1 MKVWV
6 VSTGF
11 NPPTGH
17 LCVASVAA
25 QVGVICE
32 HIIVNAAEQ
41 PEPKTASQNLYEA
54 IQGLPPDDVCAWIDG
69 DDWLAM
75 PDALVRVAKWYAD
88 DSDLLLTYGS
98 FVTSDGDPATW
109 QGAYPPGADV
119 RAHPWLASHLRTF
132 RAGLFQ
138 RLTPE
143 DLQLDGEWLSLG
155 VDQAVMLPML
165 EMAGHTRR
173 HFCPVPLVV
182 YNVGSSWGAPARP
195 ADLDREAE
203 VVARVRAKARKERI
217 K

>member
-25 QVGVICE
+25 QVGVDCE
-32 HIIVNAAEQ
+32 HIVVNAAEQ
-41 PEPKTASQNLYEA
+41 YPPKPASQNLYEA
-54 IQGLPPDDVCAWIDG
+54 CQGIPPEDVIAWVDA
-69 DDWLAM
+69 DDWLAK
-75 PDALVRVAKWYAD
+75 PDALARVAKWYAD
-88 DSDLLLTYGS
+88 DSDLLLSYGS
-98 FVTSDGDPATW
+98 FIDSAGVAPTW
-109 QGAYPPGADV
+109 MRAYPPDADV
-119 RAHPWLASHLRTF
+119 REHEWMASHLRTF
-132 RAGLFQ
+132 KAGLFQ

-155 VDQAVMLPML
+155 VDQAVMLPMR
-165 EMAGHTRR
+165 EKACYTRR

-182 YNVGSSWGAPARP
+182 YNVATSWGAHARP

-203 VVARVRAKARKERI
+203 VVARVRAKARKVRM
-217 K
+217 